1 MTGSGT
7 SGDPFVIMT
16 VDDLYLIA
24 DKGSQ
29 SKYFK
34 LGADIDF
41 TGTAYA
47 QNFSSLRIKFKS
59 FDGDGH
65 TIRGIYGNKV
75 GSSFNLFNDSS
86 TTTDYSTVTIKNLT
100 IEAEILADSI
110 RIFNYTNTT
119 STYNITNCTFIFNCT
134 GGVPDTGGIL
144 NTEKLSVNFR
154 YSTLILNADISSAR
168 PLMMNGSFTGCQVRS
183 DIVLRASDSS
193 VTDNALWH
201 GVKMSDTGFF
211 GTVDLRDGSENT
223 GSVLW
228 AYGGTHANAYQVI
241 EYSNIA
247 EALWNGNMS
256 TVCFFDSEKCG
267 SALVKNTVSE
277 EQNVLIHSLTT
288 AQCTDAEYLRSIG
301 YVCEGEA

>member
-7 SGDPFVIMT
+7 SSNPFVIT
-16 VDDLYLIA
+16 TAEDLYLVA
-24 DKGSQ
+24 DEGSQ

-41 TGTAYA
+41 TGTSYA
-47 QNFSSLRIKFKS
+47 KNFSSLRIKFRS
-59 FDGDGH
+59 FDGCGH
-65 TIRGIYGNKV
+65 TIRGIYKNAV

-86 TTTDYSTVTIKNLT
+86 TSNDYAPVTIKNLT
-100 IEAEILADSI
+100 LEAEILADTI

-119 STYNITNCTFIFNCT
+119 STYNITNCTFILNCT
-134 GGVPDTGGIL
+134 GGAPDTGGLI
-144 NTEKLSVNFR
+144 NTDNLAVNFS
-154 YSTLILNADISSAR
+154 YSTLILNADLSSAR
-168 PLMMNGSFTGCQVRS
+168 PLMMNGSFTGSQVRS
-183 DIVLRASDSS
+183 DTVLRASDSS

-201 GVKMSDTGFF
+201 GVTMADTGFF

-228 AYGGTHANAYQVI
+228 AYGGTHGNAYQVI
-241 EYSNIA
+241 EYRNIA
-247 EALWNGNMS
+247 EALWDGNIS

-267 SALVKNTVSE
+267 SAEVKNTVSE
-277 EQNVLIHSLTT
+277 EQNMLIHSLTT